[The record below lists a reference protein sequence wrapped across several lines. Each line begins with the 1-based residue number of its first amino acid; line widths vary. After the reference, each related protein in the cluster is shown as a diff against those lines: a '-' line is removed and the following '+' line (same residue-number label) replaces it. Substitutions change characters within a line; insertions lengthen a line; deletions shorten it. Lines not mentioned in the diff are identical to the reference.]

1 MLFFQDA
8 KDDFDLLMSACK
20 NLQFVTQTLDAVCHV
35 DEHFS
40 QH

>member
-20 NLQFVTQTLDAVCHV
+20 NLQFVTLNTNPGCRM
-35 DEHFS
+35 S
-40 QH
+40 RG